1 MLTYDWSR
9 QTAGCRSVVSVC
21 GTPIRKAASI
31 VDQLTGPSNQF
42 CRSPPEASVLMTDS
56 HQARIALRKQIP
68 WALSAYTPASVAV
81 SPTVVSIS
89 RIAPLDR
96 MQATMLQT
104 QR

>member
-1 MLTYDWSR
+1 MLSGSIRIDKPCHADIRLEQTDSR
-9 QTAGCRSVVSVC
+9 LPKCWLGVWD
-21 GTPIRKAASI
+21 TPIRNAAPI

-81 SPTVVSIS
+81 SPTASAS
-89 RIAPLDR
+89 A
-96 MQATMLQT
+96 A
-104 QR
+104 